1 MYDERIENL
10 ISAALADGE
19 LTEKKK
25 MDFIKE
31 CGSIMN

>member
-10 ISAALADGE
+10 ISAVLADGE

-25 MDFIKE
+25 WILLKNAE
-31 CGSIMN
+31 A